1 MYQNRRLNWNI
12 QWGQTGI
19 SLAVCLLVEYCC
31 GSLRK
36 LLRGYICP
44 GLSRSKEWIEKKS
57 YFKNCFYNQIYK
69 NIFIKE
75 NIRSKYMPIYIE
87 NNKVMLKDKFKK
99 IKIEHFTQVYLDVC
113 HIQWFYLDLKT
124 IQFLVIYCFKV
135 LIC

>member
-87 NNKVMLKDKFKK
+87 NNKVMLKDTFKK
-99 IKIEHFTQVYLDVC
+99 IKIEHFYFSIFRRMSHTVILSGFENNIVFSYLL
-113 HIQWFYLDLKT
+113 F
-124 IQFLVIYCFKV
+124 
-135 LIC
+135 

>member
-36 LLRGYICP
+36 LLRGCICP

-75 NIRSKYMPIYIE
+75 NIRSKYMPMYIE

-99 IKIEHFTQVYLDVC
+99 IKIEHFYFSIFRRKSHTVILSGFENNIVFSYLL
-113 HIQWFYLDLKT
+113 F
-124 IQFLVIYCFKV
+124 
-135 LIC
+135 